1 MKKILLI
8 LITGLLWC
16 SVGNAGINEP
26 GTDQQCFDL
35 FEKKKVFKKNFSEH
49 VDKDNFVFVVY
60 TSCRGDYKD
69 WEWGW
74 SRGVNV
80 KDLHGS
86 AYDKCLF
93 YINPTN
99 EKAKKEK
106 KKFPGCFLY
115 AIDDQI
121 VWGQDV
127 AVVKKIEKDVNAK
140 FAVQLAKA
148 EEEKKSITPESIG
161 GWDTI
166 CDEGED
172 FITYVASVEGCMA
185 IKSIGEPD
193 KSKKKLVIHLHGDYK
208 DSGDNSNSKDM
219 AGYSKIIP
227 DDANFFFIARPGH
240 KFSGRVRSAGKWKPN
255 QNINQNPD
263 RVVWK
268 KGWGSIKLVTQT
280 IYRLKEFYK
289 PEKVIAIGFSGGA
302 QDVSVMSG
310 KIPGLIDV
318 GILGGCDCF
327 VNPRGFWTPREFIKT
342 TPRDMSIIM
351 ISGKTDTY
359 IDRAKAYYKIAKD
372 EGLNIELHLVP
383 GGHEASVTL
392 LGKQGKDIVKAALQ

>member
-35 FEKKKVFKKNFSEH
+35 FEKKKVFKKNFAEH
-49 VDKDNFVFVVY
+49 VDKDKFVFVVY

-80 KDLHGS
+80 EDLHGS

-99 EKAKKEK
+99 EKAKKEE

-127 AVVKKIEKDVNAK
+127 AVVKKIEKDIKAK

-166 CDEGED
+166 SL
-172 FITYVASVEGCMA
+172 I
-185 IKSIGEPD
+185 
-193 KSKKKLVIHLHGDYK
+193 L
-208 DSGDNSNSKDM
+208 GDNMKS
-219 AGYSKIIP
+219 
-227 DDANFFFIARPGH
+227 
-240 KFSGRVRSAGKWKPN
+240 
-255 QNINQNPD
+255 
-263 RVVWK
+263 
-268 KGWGSIKLVTQT
+268 
-280 IYRLKEFYK
+280 
-289 PEKVIAIGFSGGA
+289 
-302 QDVSVMSG
+302 
-310 KIPGLIDV
+310 
-318 GILGGCDCF
+318 
-327 VNPRGFWTPREFIKT
+327 
-342 TPRDMSIIM
+342 
-351 ISGKTDTY
+351 
-359 IDRAKAYYKIAKD
+359 
-372 EGLNIELHLVP
+372 
-383 GGHEASVTL
+383 
-392 LGKQGKDIVKAALQ
+392 